1 MPFTNEF
8 YESDNVKLDD
18 LDRSIINLLIKN
30 AQMPYTEIAK
40 RLIIS
45 AGTVHV
51 RMRKLL
57 ELGIVKGSSLEVDY
71 QKLGYDLIAYLGVY
85 LEHGSDYEKVIEAL
99 KKIPEVTEAYFTTG
113 DYSIFLKIYSK
124 HTRHLYDLL
133 NHKIQVIPNVLR
145 TDTIICLNESIN
157 RKVLLE

>member
-1 MPFTNEF
+1 MRNIHEN
-8 YESDNVKLDD
+8 YELNNYHVDD

-30 AQMPYTEIAK
+30 AQLPYTEIAK
-40 RLIIS
+40 RLIVS
-45 AGTVHV
+45 AGTIHV
-51 RMRKLL
+51 RMRRLE
-57 ELGIVKGSSLEVDY
+57 ELGIVRGSALEVDY

-99 KKIPEVTEAYFTTG
+99 KTIPEVTEASFTTG

-124 HTRHLYDLL
+124 NTRHLYDLL

-145 TDTIICLNESIN
+145 TDTIICLHESIN
-157 RKVLLE
+157 RKLPLA

>member
-1 MPFTNEF
+1 MPNTAKK
-8 YESDNVKLDD
+8 YESDNYEMDD
-18 LDRSIINLLIKN
+18 LDYAIINLLIKN
-30 AQMPYTEIAK
+30 AQTPYTEIAK
-40 RLIIS
+40 KLIIS

-51 RMRKLL
+51 RMRRLN
-57 ELGIVKGSSLEVDY
+57 EIGVVKGSGLEVNY

-99 KKIPEVTEAYFTTG
+99 KNIPEVTEAYFTTG

-133 NHKIQVIPNVLR
+133 NHKIQIIPNVLR

-157 RKVLLE
+157 RKLQLE